1 MSTPRPGAVRCLSRI
16 GFHTMRYAEWGAAD
30 NPRVLL
36 CLHGLT
42 RVGKDFARLA
52 ENLSDEAHS
61 KLLEIA
67 AQWEQLA
74 QQCERRFSIDDERE
88 MLLEAR

>member
-1 MSTPRPGAVRCLSRI
+1 MQKRLAYR
-16 GFHTMRYAEWGAAD
+16 RYAEEC
-30 NPRVLL
+30 RV
-36 CLHGLT
+36 
-42 RVGKDFARLA
+42 LA

-67 AQWEQLA
+67 AQWERLA
-74 QQCERRFSIDDERE
+74 QQCERRFSLDDERE